1 MNNSSNEV
9 GTSIEIFKSYPLA
22 EFNPLIPVKV
32 MSRVSPLHKLS
43 VNVVEI
49 STDEADKD
57 IYKEKNGDF
66 ALTKKAL
73 MKLMAAA
80 NIQVVESKSVT
91 PSSCQRCLEMARAT
105 GKPMNCG
112 ACDCRNDIAWQV
124 TIAIPDTS
132 GGFRRVTATREFVCA
147 DEKAKAATV
156 KQFDQAFAFRAAH
169 TESKALNRA
178 IREALMIK
186 STYRLEDLK
195 KPFAVPVISPNFDD
209 PQLKSAMI
217 ERYAQGD
224 NLLFGDA
231 APAAKQLANSLPA
244 DTVIPPDEPE
254 IPEDVLDLG
263 DDGAFP
269 AEVEPAA
276 FECRECGD
284 VLKAFEDPAS
294 GRVWTPEQTAEFA
307 QKQFSTILCRKCLT
321 ARIKTAQTA
330 RKAG

>member
-1 MNNSSNEV
+1 MNNSNESV
-9 GTSIEIFKSYPLA
+9 GTSIQIFNDYPKDA
-22 EFNPLIPVKV
+22 FNPLIPVKV
-32 MSRVSPLHKLS
+32 MARISPLHKLS

-49 STDEADKD
+49 SPNEDDKD
-57 IYKEKNGDF
+57 VYKEKNGDY

-80 NIQVVESKSVT
+80 NIQIVESKSVT

-112 ACDCRNDIAWQV
+112 GCDCRNDIAWQV

-147 DEKAKAATV
+147 DEKAKAASV
-156 KQFDQAFAFRAAH
+156 KQYDQAFAFRAAH

-186 STYRLEDLK
+186 STFKLDELK

-217 ERYAQGD
+217 ERFSQGD

-231 APAAKQLANSLPA
+231 APKQLANSLPA

-254 IPEDVLDLG
+254 IPEDVMELPPDE
-263 DDGAFP
+263 DFP
-269 AEVEPAA
+269 SEIEPEK
-276 FECRECGD
+276 FECKECGAI
-284 VLKAFEDPAS
+284 LESFTDPAS

-307 QKQFSTILCRKCLT
+307 QKSFSTVLCRKCLT
-321 ARIKTAQTA
+321 ARIKASQTA

>member
-1 MNNSSNEV
+1 MNNSLET

-22 EFNPLIPVKV
+22 QFNPLIPVKV

-49 STDEADKD
+49 STDEGDRD
-57 IYKEKNGDF
+57 IYKEKNGDY

-80 NIQVVESKSVT
+80 NIQIVESRSVT

-112 ACDCRNDIAWQV
+112 ACDCRTDVAWQV

-156 KQFDQAFAFRAAH
+156 KQYEQAFAFRAAH

-178 IREALMIK
+178 VREALMIK

-209 PQLKSAMI
+209 PQLKTAMI

-231 APAAKQLANSLPA
+231 APKQLPNTIPA
-244 DTVIPPDEPE
+244 DTVIPADEPE
-254 IPEDVLDLG
+254 SQEIAEGVLDLES
-263 DDGAFP
+263 DDFP
-269 AEVEPAA
+269 AEPAKL
-276 FECRECGD
+276 ECQECGAT
-284 VLKAFEDPAS
+284 LESFEDPATKN
-294 GRVWTPEQTAEFA
+294 VWTPEMTAGYGSDRFGA
-307 QKQFSTILCRKCLT
+307 ILCRKCLT
-321 ARIKTAQTA
+321 ARLKATQTT

>member
-1 MNNSSNEV
+1 
-9 GTSIEIFKSYPLA
+9 
-22 EFNPLIPVKV
+22 
-32 MSRVSPLHKLS
+32 
-43 VNVVEI
+43 
-49 STDEADKD
+49 
-57 IYKEKNGDF
+57 
-66 ALTKKAL
+66 

-80 NIQVVESKSVT
+80 NIQIVESKSVT

-112 ACDCRNDIAWQV
+112 ACDCRNDVAWQV

-156 KQFDQAFAFRAAH
+156 KQYEQAFAFRAAH

-186 STYRLEDLK
+186 STYRIEDLK

-217 ERYAQGD
+217 ERFAAGD

-231 APAAKQLANSLPA
+231 APKQLTNTLPA
-244 DTVIPPDEPE
+244 DTVIPADESEPE
-254 IPEDVLDLG
+254 IPEDVMELPPDE
-263 DDGAFP
+263 AFP
-269 AEVEPAA
+269 AEIEPEKI
-276 FECRECGD
+276 ECQECGA
-284 VLKAFEDPAS
+284 VLESFQDPAT

-307 QKQFSTILCRKCLT
+307 KKSFNVVLCRRCLT
-321 ARIKTAQTA
+321 ARIKNAQA
-330 RKAG
+330 VRKAG